1 MRTAKR
7 DWPRIIEE
15 QTESGKSVSEYCESL
30 GIHPNTFYKMR
41 RIERQ
46 PAMVEVLPR
55 ASRKTAEIVVNVGQ
69 YSVAIQSG
77 FDAECLKAVL
87 EVIAGQR

>member
-7 DWPRIIEE
+7 DWPRIIED
-15 QTESGKSVSEYCESL
+15 QAASGKSVSGYCESL
-30 GIHPNTFYKMR
+30 GIHPNTFYRMR
-41 RIERQ
+41 RIEKH

-55 ASRKTAEIVVNVGQ
+55 ASRETSAIVVNVGQ
-69 YSVAIQSG
+69 YSVAIRSG

-87 EVIAGQR
+87 EVVAGLR